1 MKYATHLC
9 WDEISYNFI
18 NHDIMIPINLTSLM
32 ESKRVF
38 FFGGLGVGDDETFLP
53 LGLVCA

>member
-1 MKYATHLC
+1 MKYGIHLC

-18 NHDIMIPINLTSLM
+18 KHDIMNPINLTSLM

-38 FFGGLGVGDDETFLP
+38 FFGGLGVGDETFLP
-53 LGLVCA
+53 FQLVCA